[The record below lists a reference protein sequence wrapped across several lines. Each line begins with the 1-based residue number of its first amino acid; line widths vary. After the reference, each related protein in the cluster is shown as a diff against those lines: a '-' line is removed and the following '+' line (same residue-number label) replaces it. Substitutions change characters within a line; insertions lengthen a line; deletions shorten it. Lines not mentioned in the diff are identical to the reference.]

1 MKAVVAVPLVVWSFI
16 AAGCTTTAAQ
26 PAGSDT
32 ASVCERETPT
42 GSIIPVTR
50 CRSAEE
56 IAREQ
61 AAARAAGDDINRA
74 RSGLRGPNTQ

>member
-1 MKAVVAVPLVVWSFI
+1 MT
-16 AAGCTTTAAQ
+16 AGCAAPVAQ
-26 PAGSDT
+26 PAGSNT

-50 CRSAEE
+50 CRTAEE
-56 IAREQ
+56 VAREQ
-61 AAARAAGDDINRA
+61 AAARATGDDINRA